1 MDLQAFIIKLRELRQ
16 ELKLTQKEFVKD
28 LSITPATLSA
38 YEKGST
44 NPSISVI
51 VEIATK
57 YKVSVDWLLG
67 LKDSNSTNSEIINY
81 SDILKPLITLTKSS
95 KMLRI
100 ADLVRYLDED
110 EEWALVFCKDE
121 SERAVNDNIN
131 NLLHQ
136 YLNILS
142 LYTSNTIDDNI
153 FEAVIE
159 KLEKDFNF
167 EIKFIDDDLPF

>member
-1 MDLQAFIIKLRELRQ
+1 MDLQAFSIKLRELRQ

-110 EEWALVFCKDE
+110 EEWALVVCKDE